1 MIPYADGAQVTCA
14 PSHPIVVSGAV
25 VGCIVE
31 VQDHPNADH
40 LWLAVVDIGDRKL
53 RIVFGGQYRCQPGD
67 LVPVAPPGA
76 RLSTGQRMRT
86 RRYRGQSSQGMLC
99 SSNEL
104 GWTTTGPDEVHVL
117 HDLHPGC
124 PLHTGGTACPSSTG

>member
-1 MIPYADGAQVTCA
+1 MTTFNLGRLSP
-14 PSHPIVVSGAV
+14 VVISGAV

-31 VQDHPNADH
+31 VEDHPNADR

-76 RLSTGQRMRT
+76 RLSTGRRMRT
-86 RRYRGQSSQGMLC
+86 RTYRGQRSQGMLC

-104 GWTTTGPDEVHVL
+104 GWTTDGPDAVATL
-117 HDLHPGC
+117 WGLTPGT
-124 PLHTGGTACPSSTG
+124 PLNTGS